1 MRLFHYADDE
11 EIKSGKTTDV
21 YFLRTKQILEAKKMD
36 KVKVVAEVTVGSL
49 PEGWPWGILCGIE
62 EVAHLFEGC
71 PVNVYA
77 MPEGSIFFPHDSRG
91 FKEPVMFIEGPYGD
105 FCVLETPML
114 GLICQASGVATR
126 SARIKKIA
134 GNKLVL
140 AFGIR
145 RMHPAIAPML
155 DRASYI
161 GGLDGVSSLIGAETI
176 GIKPSGTMP
185 HALII
190 VMRSQEEAWE
200 AFDEIMPPD
209 VPRVCLVD
217 TYLDEKAEAVMA
229 ADLLKDR
236 LAAVRLDTPKSRKG
250 DFAEIV
256 REVRWELDVRGYRNV
271 KIFVSGGLDERSV
284 KELSE
289 AGAEA
294 FGVGTFISNAPT
306 VDFAMDI
313 VEVEG
318 KLAAKRGKLSGKKQV
333 WRCPSCLKDIVLPFS
348 ASPPRCPLCNEE
360 TNAMLK
366 PLIRDGEIVA
376 DLPRASDIR
385 DYVLDQIKKMESPI

>member
-1 MRLFHYADDE
+1 MSGHSKWHSIRHKKAAQDAKRGKIFTKIIR
-11 EIKSGKTTDV
+11 EIK
-21 YFLRTKQILEAKKMD
+21 
-36 KVKVVAEVTVGSL
+36 
-49 PEGWPWGILCGIE
+49 P
-62 EVAHLFEGC
+62 
-71 PVNVYA
+71 
-77 MPEGSIFFPHDSRG
+77 
-91 FKEPVMFIEGPYGD
+91 
-105 FCVLETPML
+105 
-114 GLICQASGVATR
+114 
-126 SARIKKIA
+126 
-134 GNKLVL
+134 KLVL
-140 AFGIR
+140 FGCSVFLFP
-145 RMHPAIAPML
+145 HP
-155 DRASYI
+155 
-161 GGLDGVSSLIGAETI
+161 
-176 GIKPSGTMP
+176 
-185 HALII
+185 
-190 VMRSQEEAWE
+190 
-200 AFDEIMPPD
+200 
-209 VPRVCLVD
+209 
-217 TYLDEKAEAVMA
+217 
-229 ADLLKDR
+229 
-236 LAAVRLDTPKSRKG
+236 
-250 DFAEIV
+250 
-256 REVRWELDVRGYRNV
+256 
-271 KIFVSGGLDERSV
+271 V